1 MNIQI
6 NGRSVDLSD
15 KETTIADLLESY
27 SIQKKIAVVERNKEI
42 IQKADYENTK
52 LTDGDALEIIHF
64 VGGG

>member
-27 SIQKKIAVVERNKEI
+27 RIRNKIAVVERNKEI
-42 IQKADYENTK
+42 IHKADYENTK
-52 LTDGDALEIIHF
+52 LSHGDTLEIIHF